1 MTRRTLTRSLT
12 TALVLAVLLSV
23 PRVASATFS
32 IIAYDPATHE
42 FGVAVQSHAFGA
54 GAAVPYA
61 IPGIGAVA
69 TQAAANRLYGPKAI
83 ELLKQ
88 GLSPADVVKR
98 LTDEDPGRDTRQVAV
113 IDANGRS
120 AVYTGKRV
128 IDRDADPKDPI
139 HFGDYAGH
147 ITGTNFSVQ
156 GNTLAS
162 KQVLENM
169 ANAYAHG
176 TGSMA
181 ERLMAALD
189 AGQSAGGDS
198 RGMQSGGILVVR
210 PVAPGSNATVER
222 IVDIRVD
229 DTIDPFKELHRLLD
243 ITLGVPR
250 KLTDESAAQ
259 AKAGRF
265 DEAIATARKALAIEP
280 NSDTLHYALAQRY
293 AQANRPLMALVPL
306 REAIRLHPH
315 LAREALVDPI
325 FASMRDLGEFKRL
338 VELATTTPGGGLK

>member
-1 MTRRTLTRSLT
+1 MRALT
-12 TALVLAVLLSV
+12 TVLALAIVLSI
-23 PRVASATFS
+23 PSFAFATFS
-32 IIAYDPATHE
+32 IIAWDPATQE
-42 FGVAVQSHAFGA
+42 LGVAVQSHAFGA

-88 GLSPADVVKR
+88 GLSPAEVVKR
-98 LTDEDPGRDTRQVAV
+98 LTDEDPGRERRQVAV
-113 IDANGRS
+113 IDINGHS
-120 AVYTGKRV
+120 AVYTGRHV
-128 IDRDADPKDPI
+128 IDRDNDPNDPI
-139 HFGDYAGH
+139 HLGDYAGH

-162 KQVLENM
+162 RQVLENM
-169 ANAYAHG
+169 ANAYQH
-176 TGSMA
+176 TQGSMA

-189 AGQSAGGDS
+189 AGQAAGGDS

-210 PVAPGSNATVER
+210 PVPPGSDATVDR

-229 DTIDPFKELHRLLD
+229 DTVDPFKELHRLLN
-243 ITLGVPR
+243 IELGVPR
-250 KLTDESAAQ
+250 KLTDEAAAQ

-265 DEAIATARKALAIEP
+265 DEAIATQLKALAIQP

-293 AQANRPLMALVPL
+293 AQANQPLMALVPL

-315 LAREALVDPI
+315 LARQAANDPL
-325 FASMRDLGEFKRL
+325 FTNLRDLGEFKRL
-338 VELATTTPGGGLK
+338 IELANPSSTGGPK

>member
-1 MTRRTLTRSLT
+1 MRTRSIT
-12 TALVLAVLLSV
+12 TLFVLAILLAI
-23 PRVASATFS
+23 PNFAFATFS
-32 IIAYDPATHE
+32 IIAWDPATQE

-88 GLSPADVVKR
+88 GLSPAEVVKR

-113 IDANGRS
+113 IDVKGRS
-120 AVYTGKRV
+120 AVYTGKHV
-128 IDRDADPKDPI
+128 IDRDHDPKDPI
-139 HFGDYAGH
+139 HLGDYAGH

-162 KQVLENM
+162 RQVLENM
-169 ANAYAHG
+169 ANAYEHT

-210 PVAPGSNATVER
+210 PVPPGSNATVER

-229 DTIDPFKELHRLLD
+229 DTVDPFKELHRLLD
-243 ITLGVPR
+243 ITMGVPR
-250 KLTDESAAQ
+250 KMTDDAAAL
-259 AKAGRF
+259 AKAGKY
-265 DEAIATARKALAIEP
+265 DEAIAQQRKALAIQP

-293 AQANRPLMALVPL
+293 AQAGQPLMALVPL

-315 LAREALVDPI
+315 LAREAATDPL
-325 FASMRDLGEFKRL
+325 FTNLRDLGEFKRL
-338 VELATTTPGGGLK
+338 IELANTTSTGGPQ